1 MIKQKLTHASLTQNK
16 NGYNHLKYK
25 SVIPVFIKAG
35 MYEHQ
40 HMRIKRMKKSRL
52 LGFLLGSICLLFGQ
66 SSFAMDCDEIVLGA
80 AISLTGKYATNGV
93 HAQNGYEFAI
103 QKIAEHGGIKIGD
116 KCYNFRV
123 IYYDDESKGDRG
135 ATLAERLIN
144 QDGVQYMLG
153 PYSSGL
159 TKAIAPVTEKY
170 QIPMVEAEGASR
182 SLFTQGY
189 RYLFAV
195 LSTSEQYLASAIT
208 LAAEKAQGTGK
219 SPADVRVAIAVEND
233 PFSLDIRAGVL
244 EDAEKYG
251 MQVVVDEK
259 LPRDLSDMS
268 AILTKVKL
276 VKPDVLV
283 VSGHSKG
290 AATAVRQIEEQNV
303 KAPMIA
309 ITHCE
314 AADVVGNFGDAAN
327 DILCSTQWAETLS
340 YSDPIFGTAAE
351 YEQEFKAAYPEYA
364 EKTVPYQTA
373 QASAAVYVFK
383 DAFERAGSLD
393 KEAVRDAI
401 AETDLST
408 FYGQIRFSEAGN
420 NIAKPMVLRQIQD
433 GKYNV
438 VAPSEFASHELNWP
452 RG

>member
-1 MIKQKLTHASLTQNK
+1 MELRKLAMGVAAASTMALAGGAANAASHACEDL
-16 NGYNHLKYK
+16 
-25 SVIPVFIKAG
+25 
-35 MYEHQ
+35 
-40 HMRIKRMKKSRL
+40 
-52 LGFLLGSICLLFGQ
+52 LLGS
-66 SSFAMDCDEIVLGA
+66 

-103 QKIAEHGGIKIGD
+103 KKIAENGGIKIGD
-116 KCYNFRV
+116 KCYNFTV
-123 IYYDDESKGDRG
+123 TYYDDESKGDRG

-182 SLFTQGY
+182 SLFNKGY
-189 RYLFAV
+189 KYLFAV

-208 LAAEKAQGTGK
+208 LAAEQAEKEGK
-219 SPADVRVAIAVEND
+219 SPADVKVAVAVEND

-244 EDAEKYG
+244 DDAAKYG
-251 MQVVVDEK
+251 MKIVVDEK

-276 VKPDVLV
+276 VKPDVLI

-290 AATAVRQIEEQNV
+290 AATAVRQIGEQKISV
-303 KAPMIA
+303 PMVA

-314 AADVVGNFGDAAN
+314 AADVTGNFGAAAEN
-327 DILCSTQWAETLS
+327 VLCSTQWAETLS
-340 YSDPIFGTAAE
+340 YEDPIFGTAAN
-351 YEQEFKAAYPEYA
+351 YEAEFKAAYPEYA
-364 EKTVPYQTA
+364 NKKVPYQTA
-373 QASAAVYVFK
+373 QSSAAVYVFK
-383 DAFERAGSLD
+383 DAFERAGTLD

-401 AETDLST
+401 AATDMKT
-408 FYGQIRFSEAGN
+408 FYGDIRFSENGN
-420 NIAKPMVLRQIQD
+420 NIAKPMVLRQIQ
-433 GKYNV
+433 GGEYNV
-438 VAPSEFASHELNWP
+438 VAPSAFASHDLVWP
-452 RG
+452 RP

>member
-1 MIKQKLTHASLTQNK
+1 MKTLTALGVCLT
-16 NGYNHLKYK
+16 G
-25 SVIPVFIKAG
+25 A
-35 MYEHQ
+35 
-40 HMRIKRMKKSRL
+40 
-52 LGFLLGSICLLFGQ
+52 FLLYSPIGN
-66 SSFAMDCDEIVLGA
+66 AMDCEELTLGS

-93 HAQNGYEFAI
+93 HAKNGYEFAI
-103 QKIAEHGGIKIGD
+103 QKIKEHGGVKIGD
-116 KCYNFRV
+116 KCYNFKV

-144 QDGVQYMLG
+144 QDKVQYMLG

-182 SLFTQGY
+182 SLFAQGY

-195 LSTSEQYLASAIT
+195 LSTSEQYLASAVT
-208 LAAEKAQGTGK
+208 LAAEKAKEMGK
-219 SPADVRVAIAVEND
+219 DPSEVKVAVAVEND
-233 PFSLDIRAGVL
+233 PFSLDIRAGVF
-244 EDAEKYG
+244 EDARKLG
-251 MQVVVDEK
+251 MQTVIDEK

-276 VKPDVLV
+276 LKPDLLI

-290 AATAVRQIEEQNV
+290 AATAVRQISEQKIDV
-303 KAPMIA
+303 PMIA

-314 AADVVGNFGDAAN
+314 AADVVGNFGAAAN
-327 DILCSTQWAETLS
+327 DILCSTQWAETLT
-340 YSDPIFGTAAE
+340 YEDPIFGTAAN
-351 YEQEFKAAYPEYA
+351 YEKEFKAAFPEYA

-373 QASAAVYVFK
+373 QASAAVYVYK

-401 AETDLST
+401 AETDMST
-408 FYGQIRFSEAGN
+408 FYGNIKFSTAGN

-433 GKYNV
+433 GEYNV
-438 VAPSEFASHELNWP
+438 VAPSEFASHKVNWP
-452 RG
+452 RKPQ